1 MSGTQKVRIA
11 ARLRPKLQAEIDDGG
26 IEIVHGANGSNGAG
40 NTTGNAST
48 SLGNISGMSGGGNTS
63 VGVGGGS
70 YVSVRNVRDQ
80 RECFKFQ

>member
-11 ARLRPKLQAEIDDGG
+11 ARLRPKLQGEIDDGG

-48 SLGNISGMSGGGNTS
+48 SMGNISSMSGGGNT
-63 VGVGGGS
+63 GVGTGGS